1 MRVGKRG
8 DRLETDETILEKVR
22 GGDIESFEGLVAA
35 YQNKIFS
42 FIYRM
47 VISVED
53 ARDLTQEVFLQAFR
67 ALETFRGDAKFS
79 TWLYRIA
86 ANKTLDFL
94 RRNKTGIA
102 DTSEKVGE
110 KLVAAGLSD
119 NNPEN
124 MLLFFGSI
132 FVSSFINFE
141 QIMAL
146 VVPVVMFYSIF
157 DTQQLVKKMNS
168 GEQIGDRPLFDLK
181 AITFNQS
188 WIGYG
193 LIVIGLLA
201 LLNGVLPR
209 YLPILGFI
217 RSIMPSILII
227 GTGLLILYRS
237 TRKES

>member
-1 MRVGKRG
+1 MKCINHPEQEQVADCK
-8 DRLETDETILEKVR
+8 LC
-22 GGDIESFEGLVAA
+22 GGLYCEECLVSLNGTN
-35 YQNKIFS
+35 YCKKC
-42 FIYRM
+42 
-47 VISVED
+47 
-53 ARDLTQEVFLQAFR
+53 LT
-67 ALETFRGDAKFS
+67 
-79 TWLYRIA
+79 
-86 ANKTLDFL
+86 
-94 RRNKTGIA
+94 
-102 DTSEKVGE
+102 E
-110 KLVAAGLSD
+110 KLSGQSSSVSGNSVPVIGPKSRFWAFVFSLIPGVGYLYLELMNRGLQT
-119 NNPEN
+119 

-132 FVSSFINFE
+132 FISSFINFE

-168 GEQIGDRPLFDLK
+168 EEQVGDRPLFDLK

-227 GTGLLILYRS
+227 GTGLLILYRN

>member
-1 MRVGKRG
+1 MKCINHPEREQAAECALCGNQYC
-8 DRLETDETILEKVR
+8 EEC
-22 GGDIESFEGLVAA
+22 LVSL
-35 YQNKIFS
+35 N
-42 FIYRM
+42 
-47 VISVED
+47 
-53 ARDLTQEVFLQAFR
+53 
-67 ALETFRGDAKFS
+67 G
-79 TWLYRIA
+79 
-86 ANKTLDFL
+86 ANYCKQCL
-94 RRNKTGIA
+94 N
-102 DTSEKVGE
+102 E
-110 KLVAAGLSD
+110 KLSGQSSSVSGNSVPVTGQKSRFWAFVFSLIPGVGYLYLELMNRGLQT
-119 NNPEN
+119 

-157 DTQQLVKKMNS
+157 DTQQLVKNMNS
-168 GEQIGDRPLFDLK
+168 GEQIEDRPLFDLK

-217 RSIMPSILII
+217 RSIMPPILII
-227 GTGLLILYRS
+227 GTGLLILYRN